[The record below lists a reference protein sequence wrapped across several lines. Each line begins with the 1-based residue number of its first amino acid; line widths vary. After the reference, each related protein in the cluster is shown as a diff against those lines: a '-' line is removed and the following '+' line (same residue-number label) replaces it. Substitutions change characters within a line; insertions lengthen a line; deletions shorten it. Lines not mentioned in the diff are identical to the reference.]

1 MIDYMG
7 VKIMV
12 TGDLDEEGEQ
22 KMISFYKN
30 IGKEDQLKANVL
42 NVGHHGS
49 KTSTSEELLNIVQ
62 PEIAIIQVGRNNYGH
77 PNKEVLER
85 LERRGIIVFRNDLS
99 GAIGLEISKPWG
111 RSKRAELNKIHVM
124 F

>member
-77 PNKEVLER
+77 PSKEVIER
-85 LERRGIIVFRNDLS
+85 LKEHEIRVYRNDYS
-99 GAIGLEISKPWG
+99 GAVGLRITKDG
-111 RSKRAELNKIHVM
+111 LKDIHVM
-124 F
+124 IRKRH